1 MSLVAVDIAHRAL
14 GKAQISKEK
23 NGGLATSDVL
33 HRVLGTLSRGKA
45 QGWGGEC
52 FLPWGDL
59 PLVQL
64 SSPTPAGPSTQDLS
78 GMRAKHLV
86 TKRALWGSLIL

>member
-1 MSLVAVDIAHRAL
+1 MEVWLQVMFCTESRD
-14 GKAQISKEK
+14 
-23 NGGLATSDVL
+23 
-33 HRVLGTLSRGKA
+33 SRGKA
-45 QGWGGEC
+45 QGWGGGEC

-64 SSPTPAGPSTQDLS
+64 SSPTSAVPLTQNLS

-86 TKRALWGSLIL
+86 TKRALLGSLIL